1 MAVLL
6 PVVICTAIVDTD
18 ELSYFRIK
26 VIINTY
32 SSYTMTLMMCGAK
45 SVKSKG
51 IVTPNTSR
59 DCRYPYCHS
68 CRHDNHCDG
77 CSAIQCIC
85 FHGICL
91 LLLELKCLRSSTSCF
106 SFLSFTRYPNEATIS
121 SSIIILIRPLSS
133 SSFTGVPSGENMP
146 VVLANTNIPTN
157 KAFPAIPI
165 P

>member
-59 DCRYPYCHS
+59 DCRYPPTATAADMTIIVMVVVPY
-68 CRHDNHCDG
+68 NV
-77 CSAIQCIC
+77 
-85 FHGICL
+85 FVFMVFV
-91 LLLELKCLRSSTSCF
+91 F
-106 SFLSFTRYPNEATIS
+106 SY
-121 SSIIILIRPLSS
+121 
-133 SSFTGVPSGENMP
+133 
-146 VVLANTNIPTN
+146 
-157 KAFPAIPI
+157 
-165 P
+165 